1 MYYAALVYPAVVDVV
16 AVTWIG
22 HGAADTAGQMAL
34 IDTEAFAITGLLS
47 FVSNA
52 TIRRARPYLR
62 ECAAGK
68 PDPRFPPCQ
77 PAGQSE
83 SFFSGHTGIAF
94 TGAML
99 TCMHHV
105 RLPLY
110 DKSRIGGTIVC
121 GSMMG
126 GAAATGVARIM
137 GDKHYAS
144 DVLVGAAIGLASG
157 FLVPWL
163 HYRGGPQRQETGSI
177 RLLPAP
183 FAAPSGGGMGVVG
196 LF

>member
-1 MYYAALVYPAVVDVV
+1 MAEGKDLDGQLGAGSEERGGCLGERLDDVQ
-16 AVTWIG
+16 
-22 HGAADTAGQMAL
+22 HGLGPWLCAGQTAM
-34 IDTEAFAITGLLS
+34 
-47 FVSNA
+47 VSRGSEFPGG
-52 TIRRARPYLR
+52 T
-62 ECAAGK
+62 AASK

-137 GDKHYAS
+137 GDKHHAS

-196 LF
+196 FF

>member
-1 MYYAALVYPAVVDVV
+1 LVDVV

-34 IDTEAFAITGLLS
+34 IDTEAFAITGFLS

-52 TIRRARPYLR
+52 TIRRTRPYLR

-68 PDPRFPPCQ
+68 PDPGFPTCGP
-77 PAGQSE
+77 GGRSE

-105 RLPLY
+105 QLPLY
-110 DKSRIGGTIVC
+110 GESRIGGAVAC
-121 GSMMG
+121 GSMMV
-126 GAAATGVARIM
+126 GAMATGAARIM
-137 GDKHYAS
+137 ADKHYAS

-163 HYRGGPQRQETGSI
+163 HYRGGPQQQETGSI
-177 RLLPAP
+177 RLFPAP

-196 LF
+196 VF